1 MRIRTPVVLLLVAGA
16 GYWIY
21 KTRPTVSGFVDD
33 LTSPLMR
40 SKAAVK
46 ESEYKRIVAE
56 AAPVPEGEEVPLA
69 ALALKEG
76 MKTAEV
82 KELLGT
88 PERVEWFREKGR
100 ERLRWTYVRAKRV
113 LVFEDGRVVSI
124 AIR

>member
-1 MRIRTPVVLLLVAGA
+1 MRIKTLVVLLLVAGG

-21 KTRPTVSGFVDD
+21 KTHPTVSGFVDG

-46 ESEYKRIVAE
+46 ESEYKRVMSE
-56 AAPVPEGEEVPLA
+56 AVPAAPEGEEVSLA
-69 ALALKEG
+69 ALKEG
-76 MKTAEV
+76 MKTADV

-100 ERLRWTYVRAKRV
+100 ERLRWTYVRARRV
-113 LVFEDGRVVSI
+113 IVFEDGRVVSI

>member
-21 KTRPTVSGFVDD
+21 KTHPTVSGFVDD
-33 LTSPLMR
+33 LTSPLMS

-56 AAPVPEGEEVPLA
+56 AAPVPEAEGEVPLA
-69 ALALKEG
+69 ALKEG

-82 KELLGT
+82 KELLGP
-88 PERVEWFREKGR
+88 PERVEWFRKKGR

>member
-21 KTRPTVSGFVDD
+21 KTHPTVSGFVDD
-33 LTSPLMR
+33 LTSPLMS

-56 AAPVPEGEEVPLA
+56 AVPVPEGEEVPLA
-69 ALALKEG
+69 ALKEG

-100 ERLRWTYVRAKRV
+100 ERLRWTYVRARRV
-113 LVFEDGRVVSI
+113 IVFEDGRVVSI

>member
-1 MRIRTPVVLLLVAGA
+1 MLLLVAGA

-21 KTRPTVSGFVDD
+21 KTHPTVSGFVDD
-33 LTSPLMR
+33 LTSPLMS

-69 ALALKEG
+69 ALKEG
-76 MKTAEV
+76 LKTAEV

>member
-1 MRIRTPVVLLLVAGA
+1 MRIRTPVVLILVAGA

-21 KTRPTVSGFVDD
+21 KTRPTVSGFVDG
-33 LTSPLMR
+33 LTSPLMS

-56 AAPVPEGEEVPLA
+56 AVPVPEGEQIPLA
-69 ALALKEG
+69 ALKEG
-76 MKTAEV
+76 MKTADV

-88 PERVEWFREKGR
+88 PERVEWFRYKGR
-100 ERLRWTYVRAKRV
+100 ERLRWTYVRARRV
-113 LVFEDGRVVSI
+113 IVFEDGRVVSI

>member
-21 KTRPTVSGFVDD
+21 KTHPTVSGFVDD
-33 LTSPLMR
+33 LTGPLMS

-56 AAPVPEGEEVPLA
+56 AVPVPEGEEVPLG
-69 ALALKEG
+69 ALKEG

-88 PERVEWFREKGR
+88 PDRVEWFREKGR

-113 LVFEDGRVVSI
+113 LVFEDGRVASI

>member
-21 KTRPTVSGFVDD
+21 KTHPTVSGFVDD
-33 LTSPLMR
+33 LTSPLMS

-56 AAPVPEGEEVPLA
+56 AVPVPEGEEVPLA
-69 ALALKEG
+69 ALKEG

-100 ERLRWTYVRAKRV
+100 ERLRWTYVRARRV
-113 LVFEDGRVVSI
+113 LVFEEGRVVSI

>member
-21 KTRPTVSGFVDD
+21 KTHPTVSGFVDD
-33 LTSPLMR
+33 LTSPLMS

-56 AAPVPEGEEVPLA
+56 AVPVPEGEGEVPLA
-69 ALALKEG
+69 ALKEG

>member
-1 MRIRTPVVLLLVAGA
+1 MRIRTPVVLLLVAGV

-21 KTRPTVSGFVDD
+21 KTRPTVSGFVDG
-33 LTSPLMR
+33 LTRPLMS

-56 AAPVPEGEEVPLA
+56 AVPVPEGEEVPLG
-69 ALALKEG
+69 ALKEG

-100 ERLRWTYVRAKRV
+100 ERLRWTYVRARRV
-113 LVFEDGRVVSI
+113 LVFEEGRVVSI

>member
-21 KTRPTVSGFVDD
+21 KTHPTVSGFVDG
-33 LTSPLMR
+33 LTRPLMS

-56 AAPVPEGEEVPLA
+56 AVPVPEGEEVPLG
-69 ALALKEG
+69 ALKEG

-88 PERVEWFREKGR
+88 PERVEWFREKGH

-113 LVFEDGRVVSI
+113 LVFEEGRVVSI

>member
-1 MRIRTPVVLLLVAGA
+1 
-16 GYWIY
+16 
-21 KTRPTVSGFVDD
+21 
-33 LTSPLMR
+33 MR

-56 AAPVPEGEEVPLA
+56 AVPVPEGEEVPLG
-69 ALALKEG
+69 ALKEG
-76 MKTAEV
+76 MRTAEV

-100 ERLRWTYVRAKRV
+100 ERLRWTYVRVRRV
-113 LVFEDGRVVSI
+113 LVFEEGRVVSI